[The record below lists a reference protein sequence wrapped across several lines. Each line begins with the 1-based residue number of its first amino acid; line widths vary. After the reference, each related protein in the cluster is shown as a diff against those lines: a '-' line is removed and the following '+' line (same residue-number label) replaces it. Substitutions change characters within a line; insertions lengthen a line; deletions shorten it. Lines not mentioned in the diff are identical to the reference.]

1 LIHFLK
7 EYDSP
12 GETTPHAP
20 SSRRPHEYFELE
32 TRLKQKFD
40 TFKRNVNNSQHVTIT
55 EGTLNT
61 LEVVW
66 STFLQAETTEKK
78 PLKKPKQKD
87 NKRRNIGE
95 RVEGPFFPEDKVI
108 VEWND
113 GNFYPA
119 VVELVKEG
127 K

>member
-1 LIHFLK
+1 M
-7 EYDSP
+7 
-12 GETTPHAP
+12 
-20 SSRRPHEYFELE
+20 
-32 TRLKQKFD
+32 
-40 TFKRNVNNSQHVTIT
+40 TIT